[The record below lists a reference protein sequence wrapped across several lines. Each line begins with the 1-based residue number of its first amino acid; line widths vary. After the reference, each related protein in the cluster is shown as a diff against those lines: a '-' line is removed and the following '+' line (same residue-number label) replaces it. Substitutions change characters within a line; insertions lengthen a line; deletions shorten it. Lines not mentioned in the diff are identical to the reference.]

1 MRIVETNLFKK
12 LIADEGKQL
21 RSINDVYEKSY
32 VDENGNEIEEH
43 YPSYSTTIFLPKN
56 INDND
61 ILNMYVEE

>member
-21 RSINDVYEKSY
+21 RSIDDVYKEAY
-32 VDENGNEIEEH
+32 IDAEGNEVEEH
-43 YPSYSTTIFLPKN
+43 IPSYSTTIFLPKN
-56 INDND
+56 LNDND